1 MRKKYLIAGVV
12 LALSLSMV
20 GCGKDT
26 SSTTADGTTGDVTT
40 EAEVASDTDIEE
52 ATEEEV
58 EEVSTWF
65 SENGISFTEG
75 EVSIP
80 AYTYAKNEDGSE
92 DDSVEMT
99 QKDATY
105 SEPSIDVS
113 EPDADGNVTYTVTY
127 SVRGTWSGM
136 MAAGSG
142 FTPRVYIKN
151 YNFVDAYTGTEFP
164 CADMTMEENS
174 YATDSVVEVDGKEYK
189 ISTGQSF
196 EFSEQEPSWSYFEN
210 NTKAKA
216 TIAYTFDITMVAVV
230 PAEYDGLI
238 LALNGAG
245 ATEKDDLDTEMKEA
259 QPLDGNVSDYIF
271 KDVSYGTNMEWK
283 EGTYGL
289 TYDCSNS
296 QKISYIALYSN
307 CIRVEYYDEATGTE
321 FEKAKKD
328 DYIQIKLKDGK
339 SINMSADISEQE
351 IEAGAF
357 MSNFVQPYFERS
369 QVQSIIIGGEEF
381 SQVKGS
387 SRISYQTQL
396 AKGAGRDVGFILF
409 IPCFLGMNGVADN
422 DNGVQI

>member
-26 SSTTADGTTGDVTT
+26 GSTTAEGTTGDVTT
-40 EAEVASDTDIEE
+40 EAEVASDTDTEE

-80 AYTYAKNEDGSE
+80 AYTYSKNEDGSV
-92 DDSVEMT
+92 DDSIEMT

-105 SEPSIDVS
+105 SEPVVDVS
-113 EPDADGNVTYTVTY
+113 EPDADGNVTFTVTY

-142 FTPRVYIKN
+142 VTPNVYIMN

-164 CADMTMEENS
+164 CADMTDEENS
-174 YATDSVVEVDGKEYK
+174 YYTDSVVEVDGKEYK
-189 ISTGQSF
+189 ISAGSSF
-196 EFSEQEPSWSYFEN
+196 ESNFEEEPSWSYFDN
-210 NTKAKA
+210 NTRAKA
-216 TIAYTFDITMVAVV
+216 TIAYTFDFTMVAVV

-245 ATEKDDLDTEMKEA
+245 VTEKDDLDTEIKEA
-259 QPLDGNVSDYIF
+259 QPLDGNVSEYIF
-271 KDVSYGTNMEWK
+271 KDVSYGVNLAWK
-283 EGTYGL
+283 EGQYGL

-296 QKISYIALYSN
+296 QKISEIQLYSN
-307 CIRVEYYDEATGTE
+307 CIRVAYYDEATETE

-339 SINMSADISEQE
+339 SINMSADISQQE
-351 IEAGAF
+351 MDAGAF
-357 MSNFVQPYFERS
+357 MSNFVQPYFENYFERS
-369 QVQSIIIGGEEF
+369 QVQSVIIGGEEF
-381 SQVKGS
+381 SQVNGS
-387 SRISYQTQL
+387 
-396 AKGAGRDVGFILF
+396 VGWR
-409 IPCFLGMNGVADN
+409 
-422 DNGVQI
+422 

>member
-26 SSTTADGTTGDVTT
+26 GSTTADGTTGDVTT
-40 EAEVASDTDIEE
+40 EAEVASDTDTEE

-65 SENGISFTEG
+65 SENNISFTEG

-80 AYTYAKNEDGSE
+80 AYTYARNEDGSE

-142 FTPRVYIKN
+142 FIPNVYIMN

-164 CADMTMEENS
+164 CADMTDEENS
-174 YATDSVVEVDGKEYK
+174 YYTDSVVEVDGKEYK
-189 ISTGQSF
+189 ISAGSSF
-196 EFSEQEPSWSYFEN
+196 ESNFEEEPSWSYFDN
-210 NTKAKA
+210 NTRAKA
-216 TIAYTFDITMVAVV
+216 TIAYTFDFTMVAVV

-245 ATEKDDLDTEMKEA
+245 ATEKDDMDTEIKEA

-271 KDVSYGTNMEWK
+271 KDV
-283 EGTYGL
+283 TYGKKL
-289 TYDCSNS
+289 DWNEGNACLSLQNDESEMVINLDVSSLNLHYLYLSEFTEDEVKAFDKNGYV
-296 QKISYIALYSN
+296 KIKWM
-307 CIRVEYYDEATGTE
+307 DGTE
-321 FEKAKKD
+321 TPVTGEITYGYSPDSDMEKIIEVD
-328 DYIQIKLKDGK
+328 INYDGK
-339 SINMSADISEQE
+339 ID
-351 IEAGAF
+351 
-357 MSNFVQPYFERS
+357 YK
-369 QVQSIIIGGEEF
+369 QVQSVIVGDIEF
-381 SQVKGS
+381 
-387 SRISYQTQL
+387 T
-396 AKGAGRDVGFILF
+396 D
-409 IPCFLGMNGVADN
+409 GVFFKY
-422 DNGVQI
+422 

>member
-1 MRKKYLIAGVV
+1 MKKKYLIAGVV

-26 SSTTADGTTGDVTT
+26 GSTTADGTTGDVTT
-40 EAEVASDTDIEE
+40 EAEVASDTDTEE

-80 AYTYAKNEDGSE
+80 AYTYSKNEDGSV
-92 DDSVEMT
+92 DDSIEMT

-105 SEPSIDVS
+105 SEPVVDVS

-142 FTPRVYIKN
+142 FMSSVQIKN
-151 YNFVDAYTGTEFP
+151 YHFVDAYTGTVFP
-164 CADMTMEENS
+164 NADMTTEENS

-196 EFSEQEPSWSYFEN
+196 EYSEQEPSWSYFEN

-216 TIAYTFDITMVAVV
+216 TMSYTSDITMVAVV

-245 ATEKDDLDTEMKEA
+245 ATEKEDMDTEIKEA
-259 QPLDGNVSDYIF
+259 QPLDGNVSEYIF
-271 KDVSYGTNMEWK
+271 KDVSYGVNLAWK
-283 EGTYGL
+283 EGQYGL

-296 QKISYIALYSN
+296 QKISEIWLYSN
-307 CIRVEYYDEATGTE
+307 CIRVAYYDEATETE

-339 SINMSADISEQE
+339 SINMSADISQQE
-351 IEAGAF
+351 IDAGAF
-357 MSNFVQPYFERS
+357 ASNYVQPFFENYFERS
-369 QVQSIIIGGEEF
+369 QVQSVIIGGEEF
-381 SQVKGS
+381 SQVNGS
-387 SRISYQTQL
+387 
-396 AKGAGRDVGFILF
+396 VGWR
-409 IPCFLGMNGVADN
+409 
-422 DNGVQI
+422 

>member
-1 MRKKYLIAGVV
+1 MRRKYLIAGVV

-26 SSTTADGTTGDVTT
+26 GKTTADGTTGDVTT
-40 EAEVASDTDIEE
+40 EAEVASDTD
-52 ATEEEV
+52 TEEVTE

-65 SENGISFTEG
+65 SENGISFAEG

-80 AYTYAKNEDGSE
+80 AYTYARNEDGSE

-142 FTPRVYIKN
+142 FMSSVQIKN
-151 YNFVDAYTGTEFP
+151 YHFVDAYTGTVFP
-164 CADMTMEENS
+164 NADMTTEENS

-189 ISTGQSF
+189 ISTDQSF
-196 EFSEQEPSWSYFEN
+196 EYSEQEPSWSYFEN

-216 TIAYTFDITMVAVV
+216 TMSYTSDITMVAVV

-238 LALNGAG
+238 LALDGTG
-245 ATEKDDLDTEMKEA
+245 MTEKENMDTDIKEA
-259 QPLDGNVSDYIF
+259 HAFDGNVSDYIF
-271 KDVSYGTNMEWK
+271 KDVSYGVNLAWK
-283 EGTYGL
+283 EGQYGL

-296 QKISYIALYSN
+296 QKISEIQLYSN
-307 CIRVEYYDEATGTE
+307 CIRVAYYDEATETE

-339 SINMSADISEQE
+339 SINMSADISQQE
-351 IEAGAF
+351 IDAGAF
-357 MSNFVQPYFERS
+357 TSNYVQPYFENYFERS
-369 QVQSIIIGGEEF
+369 QVQSVIIGGEEF
-381 SQVKGS
+381 SQVNGS
-387 SRISYQTQL
+387 
-396 AKGAGRDVGFILF
+396 VGWR
-409 IPCFLGMNGVADN
+409 
-422 DNGVQI
+422 

>member
-12 LALSLSMV
+12 LALSLSLV

-26 SSTTADGTTGDVTT
+26 GSATADGTTGDVTT
-40 EAEVASDTDIEE
+40 EAEVASDTDTEE
-52 ATEEEV
+52 ATE

-65 SENGISFTEG
+65 SENSISFTEG

-80 AYTYAKNEDGSE
+80 AYTYARNEDGSE

-105 SEPSIDVS
+105 SEPGIDVS

-142 FTPRVYIKN
+142 FMSSVQIKN
-151 YNFVDAYTGTEFP
+151 YHFVDAYTGTVFP
-164 CADMTMEENS
+164 NADMTMEENS

-196 EFSEQEPSWSYFEN
+196 EYSEQEPSWSYFEN

-216 TIAYTFDITMVAVV
+216 TMSYTSDITMVAVV

-238 LALNGAG
+238 LALDGTG
-245 ATEKDDLDTEMKEA
+245 MTEKENMDTEIKEA

-271 KDVSYGTNMEWK
+271 KDVSYGVNLAWK
-283 EGTYGL
+283 EGQYGL

-296 QKISYIALYSN
+296 QKISEIQLYSN
-307 CIRVEYYDEATGTE
+307 CIRVAYYDEATETE

-339 SINMSADISEQE
+339 SINMSADISQQE
-351 IEAGAF
+351 IDAGAF
-357 MSNFVQPYFERS
+357 TSNYVQPYFENYFERS
-369 QVQSIIIGGEEF
+369 QVQSVIIGGEEF
-381 SQVKGS
+381 SQVNGS
-387 SRISYQTQL
+387 
-396 AKGAGRDVGFILF
+396 VGWR
-409 IPCFLGMNGVADN
+409 
-422 DNGVQI
+422 

>member
-26 SSTTADGTTGDVTT
+26 GSTTAEGTTGDVTT
-40 EAEVASDTDIEE
+40 EAEVASDTDTEE

-80 AYTYAKNEDGSE
+80 AYTYARNEDGSE

-142 FTPRVYIKN
+142 FTPNVYIMN

-164 CADMTMEENS
+164 CADMTDEENS
-174 YATDSVVEVDGKEYK
+174 YYTDSVVEVDGKEYK
-189 ISTGQSF
+189 ISAGSSF
-196 EFSEQEPSWSYFEN
+196 ESNFEEEPSWSYFDN
-210 NTKAKA
+210 NTRAKA
-216 TIAYTFDITMVAVV
+216 TIAYTFDFTMVAVV

-245 ATEKDDLDTEMKEA
+245 ATEKDDLDTEIKEA

-271 KDVSYGTNMEWK
+271 KDV
-283 EGTYGL
+283 TYGKKLDWNEGNACLMLQSDESEMVINL
-289 TYDCSNS
+289 TVSFLHLYYSYDA
-296 QKISYIALYSN
+296 QKTGFT
-307 CIRVEYYDEATGTE
+307 EDEVKAFDKNDYVKIKWMDGTE
-321 FEKAKKD
+321 TPVTGEVSYSSAAD
-328 DYIQIKLKDGK
+328 DPNN
-339 SINMSADISEQE
+339 SINSVFINFDEKIDYKQIQSVIVGDI
-351 IEAGAF
+351 
-357 MSNFVQPYFERS
+357 
-369 QVQSIIIGGEEF
+369 EF
-381 SQVKGS
+381 
-387 SRISYQTQL
+387 T
-396 AKGAGRDVGFILF
+396 DGFF
-409 IPCFLGMNGVADN
+409 FKN
-422 DNGVQI
+422 

>member
-26 SSTTADGTTGDVTT
+26 GKTTAEGTTGDVTT
-40 EAEVASDTDIEE
+40 EAEVASDTDTEE

-80 AYTYAKNEDGSE
+80 AYTYARNEDGSE

-142 FTPRVYIKN
+142 FSPSVYIKN
-151 YNFVDAYTGTEFP
+151 YNFVDAYTGTKFP
-164 CADMTMEENS
+164 CADMTDEENS
-174 YATDSVVEVDGKEYK
+174 YYTDSVVEVDGKEYK
-189 ISTGQSF
+189 ISAGSSF
-196 EFSEQEPSWSYFEN
+196 ESNFEEEPSWSYFDN
-210 NTKAKA
+210 NTRARA
-216 TIAYTFDITMVAVV
+216 SIAYTFDITMVAVV

-245 ATEKDDLDTEMKEA
+245 ATEKEDMDTEIKEA

-271 KDVSYGTNMEWK
+271 KDVSYGVNLAWK
-283 EGTYGL
+283 EGKYGL

-296 QKISYIALYSN
+296 QKISDIWLYSN

-351 IEAGAF
+351 IDAGAF
-357 MSNFVQPYFERS
+357 MFNFVQPYFEGYFERS
-369 QVQSIIIGGEEF
+369 QVQSVIIGGEEF
-381 SQVKGS
+381 SQVKGWVRS
-387 SRISYQTQL
+387 E
-396 AKGAGRDVGFILF
+396 
-409 IPCFLGMNGVADN
+409 
-422 DNGVQI
+422 

>member
-12 LALSLSMV
+12 LALGLSMI

-26 SSTTADGTTGDVTT
+26 GSTTADGTTGDVTT
-40 EAEVASDTDIEE
+40 EAEVASDTDTEE

-65 SENGISFTEG
+65 SENGISFAEG

-80 AYTYAKNEDGSE
+80 AYTYARNEDGSE

-142 FTPRVYIKN
+142 FMSSVQIKN
-151 YNFVDAYTGTEFP
+151 YHFVDAYTGTVFP
-164 CADMTMEENS
+164 NADMTTEENS

-196 EFSEQEPSWSYFEN
+196 EYSEQEPSWSYFEN

-216 TIAYTFDITMVAVV
+216 TMSYTSDITMVAVV

-245 ATEKDDLDTEMKEA
+245 ATEKEDMDTEIKEA
-259 QPLDGNVSDYIF
+259 QPLDGNVSEYIF
-271 KDVSYGTNMEWK
+271 KDVSYGVNLAWK
-283 EGTYGL
+283 EGQYGL

-296 QKISYIALYSN
+296 QKISEIQLYSN
-307 CIRVEYYDEATGTE
+307 CIRVAYYDEATETE

-339 SINMSADISEQE
+339 SINMSADISQQE
-351 IEAGAF
+351 MDAGAF
-357 MSNFVQPYFERS
+357 RSNFVQPYFENYFERS
-369 QVQSIIIGGEEF
+369 QVQSVIIGGEEF
-381 SQVKGS
+381 SQVNGS
-387 SRISYQTQL
+387 
-396 AKGAGRDVGFILF
+396 VGWR
-409 IPCFLGMNGVADN
+409 
-422 DNGVQI
+422 

>member
-1 MRKKYLIAGVV
+1 MRKRFLMTGVAIV
-12 LALSLSMV
+12 LALSMA

-26 SSTTADGTTGDVTT
+26 GSTTADGTTGDVTT
-40 EAEVASDTDIEE
+40 EAEVASDTDTEE

-105 SEPSIDVS
+105 SEPVVDVS

-142 FTPRVYIKN
+142 FKASVYMMN

-164 CADMTMEENS
+164 CADMTEEENS
-174 YATDSVVEVDGKEYK
+174 YYTDSVVEVDGKEYK
-189 ISTGQSF
+189 ISTGSSF
-196 EFSEQEPSWSYFEN
+196 ESNFEEPSWSYFDN
-210 NTKAKA
+210 NTRVRA
-216 TIAYTFDITMVAVV
+216 TSAYTFDITMVAVV

-245 ATEKDDLDTEMKEA
+245 AIEKDDLDTEIKEA
-259 QPLDGNVSDYIF
+259 QPFDGNVSDYIF
-271 KDVSYGTNMEWK
+271 KNVSCGDNLYWTDGSLTYPENASGMFITLHASHIGIYFVNGMDENEQARIKKDGYVKIRWKDGTETPVTGEVSY
-283 EGTYGL
+283 YL
-289 TYDCSNS
+289 
-296 QKISYIALYSN
+296 
-307 CIRVEYYDEATGTE
+307 
-321 FEKAKKD
+321 D
-328 DYIQIKLKDGK
+328 DPND
-339 SINMSADISEQE
+339 SIDYAVIDFNENITD
-351 IEAGAF
+351 
-357 MSNFVQPYFERS
+357 YKR
-369 QVQSIIIGGEEF
+369 VQSVIVGDIEF
-381 SQVKGS
+381 
-387 SRISYQTQL
+387 T
-396 AKGAGRDVGFILF
+396 D
-409 IPCFLGMNGVADN
+409 GVFSKD
-422 DNGVQI
+422 

>member
-26 SSTTADGTTGDVTT
+26 GSTTAEGTTGDVTT
-40 EAEVASDTDIEE
+40 EAEVASDTDTEE

-80 AYTYAKNEDGSE
+80 AYTYARNEDGSE

-142 FTPRVYIKN
+142 FTPNVYIMN

-164 CADMTMEENS
+164 CADMTDEENS
-174 YATDSVVEVDGKEYK
+174 YYTDSVVEVDGKEYK
-189 ISTGQSF
+189 ISAGSSF
-196 EFSEQEPSWSYFEN
+196 ESNFEEEPSWSYFDN
-210 NTKAKA
+210 NTRAKA
-216 TIAYTFDITMVAVV
+216 TIAYTFDFTMVAVV

-245 ATEKDDLDTEMKEA
+245 ATEKDDLDTEIKEA

-271 KDVSYGTNMEWK
+271 KDV
-283 EGTYGL
+283 TYGKKLDWNEGNACLMLQSDESEMVINL
-289 TYDCSNS
+289 TVSFLHLYYSYDA
-296 QKISYIALYSN
+296 QKTGFT
-307 CIRVEYYDEATGTE
+307 EDEVKAFDKNDYVKIKWMDGTE
-321 FEKAKKD
+321 TPVTGEVSYSSAAD
-328 DYIQIKLKDGK
+328 DPNN
-339 SINMSADISEQE
+339 SINSVFINFDEKIDYKQIQSVIVGDI
-351 IEAGAF
+351 
-357 MSNFVQPYFERS
+357 
-369 QVQSIIIGGEEF
+369 EF
-381 SQVKGS
+381 
-387 SRISYQTQL
+387 T
-396 AKGAGRDVGFILF
+396 DGFF
-409 IPCFLGMNGVADN
+409 FKY
-422 DNGVQI
+422 

>member
-12 LALSLSMV
+12 LALSLSLV

-26 SSTTADGTTGDVTT
+26 GSTTADGTTGDVTT
-40 EAEVASDTDIEE
+40 EAEVASDTDTEE

-80 AYTYAKNEDGSE
+80 AYTYSKNEDGSV
-92 DDSVEMT
+92 DDSIEMT

-105 SEPSIDVS
+105 SEPVVDVS

-142 FTPRVYIKN
+142 FTPNVYIMN

-164 CADMTMEENS
+164 CADMTDEENS
-174 YATDSVVEVDGKEYK
+174 YYTDSVVEVDGKEYK
-189 ISTGQSF
+189 ISAGSSF
-196 EFSEQEPSWSYFEN
+196 ESNFEEEPSWSYFDN
-210 NTKAKA
+210 NTRARA
-216 TIAYTFDITMVAVV
+216 TIAYTFDFTMVAVV
-230 PAEYDGLI
+230 PVEYDGLI

-245 ATEKDDLDTEMKEA
+245 ATEKDDLDTEIKEA

-289 TYDCSNS
+289 WYDCSNS
-296 QKISYIALYSN
+296 QKISDIELFSN

-339 SINMSADISEQE
+339 SINMSVELTEQE

-357 MSNFVQPYFERS
+357 SYNYVQPYFENYFERS

-381 SQVKGS
+381 SQVEGS
-387 SRISYQTQL
+387 FRTSY
-396 AKGAGRDVGFILF
+396 
-409 IPCFLGMNGVADN
+409 
-422 DNGVQI
+422 

>member
-12 LALSLSMV
+12 LALSLSLV

-26 SSTTADGTTGDVTT
+26 GSATADGTTGDVTT
-40 EAEVASDTDIEE
+40 EAEVASDTDTEE
-52 ATEEEV
+52 ATE

-65 SENGISFTEG
+65 SENSISFTEG

-80 AYTYAKNEDGSE
+80 AYTYARNEDGSE

-142 FTPRVYIKN
+142 FIPNVYIMN

-164 CADMTMEENS
+164 CADMTDEENS
-174 YATDSVVEVDGKEYK
+174 YYTDSVVEVDGKEYK
-189 ISTGQSF
+189 ISAGSSF
-196 EFSEQEPSWSYFEN
+196 ESNFEEEPSWSYFDN
-210 NTKAKA
+210 NTRAKA

-245 ATEKDDLDTEMKEA
+245 ATEKEDMDTEIKEA

-271 KDVSYGTNMEWK
+271 KDVSYGDNLYWDD
-283 EGTYGL
+283 GCL
-289 TYDCSNS
+289 TYLEDASGMNIS
-296 QKISYIALYSN
+296 LQASRMEIYSPNGIDENEQARIKKDGYVKI
-307 CIRVEYYDEATGTE
+307 RWKDGTE
-321 FEKAKKD
+321 TPVTGEVSYYSAAD
-328 DYIQIKLKDGK
+328 DPNN
-339 SINMSADISEQE
+339 SIINAVIVFNENIID
-351 IEAGAF
+351 
-357 MSNFVQPYFERS
+357 YK
-369 QVQSIIIGGEEF
+369 QVQSVIVGDIEF
-381 SQVKGS
+381 
-387 SRISYQTQL
+387 T
-396 AKGAGRDVGFILF
+396 D
-409 IPCFLGMNGVADN
+409 GVFSKFN
-422 DNGVQI
+422 